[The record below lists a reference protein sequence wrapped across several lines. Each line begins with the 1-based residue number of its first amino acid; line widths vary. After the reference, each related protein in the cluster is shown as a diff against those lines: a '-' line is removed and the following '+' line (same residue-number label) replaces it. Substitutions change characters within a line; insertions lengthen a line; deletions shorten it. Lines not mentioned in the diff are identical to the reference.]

1 VRCEVFLAH
10 LLLTSSYGGKMN
22 AVLEL
27 LKTSSIGWPALV
39 ACGFLVIIAF
49 RFRYITIQIGEKIKI
64 ILRCDVREEGKQ

>member
-1 VRCEVFLAH
+1 
-10 LLLTSSYGGKMN
+10 MN